1 MKRPILRG
9 FCGALAILIAGSAFA
24 AAAPDKPK
32 LVVLDI
38 ELTGDL
44 GGPKFTAEHE
54 TRLRMESDELRQELG
69 QSELYTVVD
78 TTPAQP
84 LITKLKSQQSYL
96 HDCNGC
102 DLEIGRQLG
111 ANQVLVTWVD
121 RVSGLILSLTY
132 EFHDVSSGQIVGRKS
147 YDFRGDNDSAWTHA
161 VKYMVRDLKE
171 SAATRAAAAAA
182 PITAATHA
190 TTAARATPPRGR
202 LTLRP
207 TEPGTAPYLLSRSL
221 LSNLSIS
228 MYSHTSV
235 TNSPKAAYH
244 SM

>member
-1 MKRPILRG
+1 
-9 FCGALAILIAGSAFA
+9 
-24 AAAPDKPK
+24 
-32 LVVLDI
+32 
-38 ELTGDL
+38 
-44 GGPKFTAEHE
+44 
-54 TRLRMESDELRQELG
+54 MESDKLRQELV
-69 QSELYTVVD
+69 QSGLYTVVD
-78 TTPAQP
+78 STPAQP

-171 SAATRAAAAAA
+171 TAAARATAAA
-182 PITAATHA
+182 PITTATDA
-190 TTAARATPPRGR
+190 VRATPAAGA
-202 LTLRP
+202 TH
-207 TEPGTAPYLLSRSL
+207 TAA
-221 LSNLSIS
+221 N
-228 MYSHTSV
+228 
-235 TNSPKAAYH
+235 
-244 SM
+244 